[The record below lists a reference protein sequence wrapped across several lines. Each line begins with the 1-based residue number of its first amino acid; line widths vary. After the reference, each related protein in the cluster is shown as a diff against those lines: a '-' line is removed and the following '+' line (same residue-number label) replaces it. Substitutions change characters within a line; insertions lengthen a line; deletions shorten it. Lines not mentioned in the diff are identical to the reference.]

1 MKKKHLVELIDIIT
15 TALDAHKMAE
25 WDNKSA
31 RDLIAGL
38 MVKRFASYMKA
49 EESLSESDGVK

>member
-1 MKKKHLVELIDIIT
+1 MKKKHLVELTDIIT

-38 MVKRFASYMKA
+38 MVKRFADYMKA
-49 EESLSESDGVK
+49 EENR

>member
-15 TALDAHKMAE
+15 TALDAHKMAD
-25 WDNKSA
+25 WGNKSA

-38 MVKRFASYMKA
+38 MVKRFADYMKA
-49 EESLSESDGVK
+49 EENR